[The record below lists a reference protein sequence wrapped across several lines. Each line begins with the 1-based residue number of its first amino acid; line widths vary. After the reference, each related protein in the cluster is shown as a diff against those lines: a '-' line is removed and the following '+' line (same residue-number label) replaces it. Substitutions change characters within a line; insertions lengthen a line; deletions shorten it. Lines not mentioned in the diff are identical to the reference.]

1 MAIKLDEI
9 LNESTENPT
18 TLTESVTEHIVENV
32 DVDLDAILLEWSY
45 RCEKGYP
52 DFNNKKDM
60 IALNKILKEMNLHI
74 PSKLLTEA
82 SLTSDGDELM
92 AKLSDKKLNIRPEA
106 LSQIESILGN
116 RSAEQQKEL
125 NSKFQSFTLQ
135 EFIKSGYKVF
145 KDFWNAKASQ
155 GMGRGEMMC
164 VMGIK
169 GAESGGNK
177 EKDLIINSEKGRE
190 VWEVKEDPTG
200 IRMAQ
205 SGFSGRFE
213 YIQKMSQFY
222 NMLKIIELD
231 SEKDD
236 VLLENLKKV
245 FAQEQVAN
253 DMLSILKFNFRGDGY
268 GQSKKDK
275 EEGTAITKANFFD
288 RMIVAAEFPTG
299 VIDLHYTGFQK
310 LSKLKADI
318 LKNSDLIN
326 NAKLLVKTADKD
338 SEYFINKDDAKDI
351 ENAKP
356 GEEVRINVAAPVEKD
371 FKIFLYNILNIVNF
385 EFVKDPDA
393 IPRDFVK
400 RKNEYFSDISGYVYF
415 LENNPKPIEGHA
427 GDFVIYGIS
436 QGMGK
441 MESKE
446 KANKSSSP
454 FIKAQM
460 ALSQAT
466 TA

>member
-1 MAIKLDEI
+1 MAKINLNSI
-9 LNESTENPT
+9 LADDKNAVER
-18 TLTESVTEHIVENV
+18 IVETV
-32 DVDLDAILLEWSY
+32 EVAQQPLPDFDAILMEWSW

-60 IALNKILKEMNLHI
+60 IALNKVLKEMNLTT
-74 PSKLLTEA
+74 PFNLLAEST
-82 SLTSDGDELM
+82 LTSDGDELL
-92 AKLSDKKLNIRPEA
+92 AKLSDKALNIRPEA
-106 LSQIESILGN
+106 LSQIESILGK
-116 RSAEQQKEL
+116 RSAEEQKEL
-125 NSKFQSFTLQ
+125 NSKFQTFDLKT
-135 EFIKSGYKVF
+135 FIASGWKIF
-145 KDFWNAKASQ
+145 EPFWDAKASQ

-169 GAESGGNK
+169 GGASGGNK
-177 EKDLIINSEKGRE
+177 EKDLIINSEAGRQ

-213 YIQKMSQFY
+213 YIQKMTQFY

-231 SEKDD
+231 KGEDD
-236 VLLENLKKV
+236 VLLETLKKV
-245 FAQEQVAN
+245 FAEEEVAN
-253 DMLSILKFNFRGDGY
+253 KMLSILKFNFRGDGY

-275 EEGTAITKANFFD
+275 EEGATITKANFFD

-299 VIDLHYTGFQK
+299 VIDLHYAGFKK
-310 LSKLKADI
+310 LSELKVDI

-356 GEEVRINVAAPVEKD
+356 GEEVRIRVAAPVEKD
-371 FKIFLYNILNIVNF
+371 FKIFLYNILNIFNF
-385 EFVKDPDA
+385 DFVKTPDE
-393 IPRDFVK
+393 IPQDFVK
-400 RKNEYFSDISGYVYF
+400 RKNEYFSDINGYVYF
-415 LENNPKPIEGHA
+415 YDGKEEPHKGFAE
-427 GDFVIYGIS
+427 DFVIYGIS

-441 MESKE
+441 MELAKIAE
-446 KANKSSSP
+446 KSSSP
-454 FIKAQM
+454 FLKRQIE
-460 ALSQAT
+460 LSA
-466 TA
+466 